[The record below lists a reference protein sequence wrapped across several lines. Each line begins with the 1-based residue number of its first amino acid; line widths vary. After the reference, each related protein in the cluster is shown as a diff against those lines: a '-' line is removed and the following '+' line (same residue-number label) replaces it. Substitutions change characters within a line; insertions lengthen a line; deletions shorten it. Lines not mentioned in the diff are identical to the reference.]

1 MPRSRLTIWP
11 TVEQR
16 QWVERHSKERGLPL
30 TTVVQLALEQAMA
43 AEQQGPHAHRLNP
56 NRYDEETN
64 PDGIGAVAGGPAPRS
79 HGRLV
84 DP

>member
-1 MPRSRLTIWP
+1 MQRSRLTIWP

-43 AEQQGPHAHRLNP
+43 AELNGPHAQP
-56 NRYDEETN
+56 
-64 PDGIGAVAGGPAPRS
+64 
-79 HGRLV
+79 
-84 DP
+84 

>member
-16 QWVERHSKERGLPL
+16 QWVERRSRERGLPL

-43 AEQQGPHAHRLNP
+43 AEQQGAHAQP
-56 NRYDEETN
+56 
-64 PDGIGAVAGGPAPRS
+64 
-79 HGRLV
+79 
-84 DP
+84 